1 MSQTDTPE
9 HSNDSPDA
17 KETAIEDNV
26 AGPDEA
32 ASSGDS
38 MENGTETLAEAQARA
53 DENWDK
59 FLRTSAELDNTMRR
73 AARDVQ
79 HARKF
84 ALEKFAAEIIG
95 VRDSLE
101 LGVEAATASDASVDA
116 LREGSIMTLRLLAST
131 LEKFGITEIDPEG
144 EPFDPEFHE
153 AMSMQPAP
161 DAEPN
166 SVLKV
171 IQKGYMLND
180 RLLRP
185 ARVIVASAVESE
197 TG

>member
-1 MSQTDTPE
+1 MS
-9 HSNDSPDA
+9 HSESSNGKDKDLPASEA
-17 KETAIEDNV
+17 TVEDNV
-26 AGPDEA
+26 VNLEDAGSPAAEQEA
-32 ASSGDS
+32 ESL
-38 MENGTETLAEAQARA
+38 ETAQARA

-59 FLRTSAELDNTMRR
+59 FLRVSAELDNSMRR

-101 LGVEAATASDASVDA
+101 LGVEASTSSEATVDS
-116 LREGSIMTLRLLAST
+116 LREGSEMTLRLLSST
-131 LEKFGITEIDPEG
+131 LEKFGISEIDPEG

-153 AMSMQPAP
+153 AMSMQESSE
-161 DAEPN
+161 AEPN

-171 IQKGYMLND
+171 IQKGYKLND

-185 ARVIVASAVESE
+185 ARVIVATAARTE